1 MRRLFFRKFPET
13 IQLREVR
20 AAHISCIITP
30 KIISVLRL
38 YSSNLVRMAI
48 QTVIYLPK
56 GVSLQLKRMSKAD
69 IGCMVREIKRFQ
81 LLEYSLQDSPE
92 QR

>member
-1 MRRLFFRKFPET
+1 M
-13 IQLREVR
+13 QLREVR

-30 KIISVLRL
+30 KIASVLRL

-48 QTVIYLPK
+48 QAVIYTAQW
-56 GVSLQLKRMSKAD
+56 VSLQLKRMSKAD

-81 LLEYSLQDSPE
+81 LLECSLQDSPE
-92 QR
+92 RQ